1 LRLEKCGRISIGSVV
16 GGGIGGL
23 AGGYRDPKVR
33 RDHNVRGTGGFASKV
48 INIPIQILG
57 EENQQ
62 TG

>member
-1 LRLEKCGRISIGSVV
+1 VAAVL
-16 GGGIGGL
+16 GGDRGGL
-23 AGGYRDPKVR
+23 AGGSRDPKVR

>member
-1 LRLEKCGRISIGSVV
+1 VAGVL

-23 AGGYRDPKVR
+23 AGGSRDPKVR

-57 EENQQ
+57 EENQH

>member
-1 LRLEKCGRISIGSVV
+1 MRENTVSVASV
-16 GGGIGGL
+16 LGGGGGGL
-23 AGGYRDPKVR
+23 PGGSRDPKVR

-57 EENQQ
+57 EENQH

>member
-1 LRLEKCGRISIGSVV
+1 VAGVL
-16 GGGIGGL
+16 GGDRGGL
-23 AGGYRDPKVR
+23 AGGSRDPKVR

-57 EENQQ
+57 EENHN